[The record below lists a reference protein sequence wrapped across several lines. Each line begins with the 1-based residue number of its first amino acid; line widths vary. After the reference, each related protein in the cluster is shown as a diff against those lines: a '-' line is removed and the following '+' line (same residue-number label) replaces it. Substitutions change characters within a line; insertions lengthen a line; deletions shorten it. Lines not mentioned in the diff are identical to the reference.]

1 MRDSIQ
7 EFGPECWEELDSVT
21 RSGVRPIDDNCYCAA
36 VLNEDQG
43 TSKHNEMI
51 GGTRAG
57 CRPGASR
64 ASEICRAI
72 VLEESCDELRMR
84 QRRQMPSVDLVD
96 WQSEPFQRNPPLEFD
111 WE

>member
-36 VLNEDQG
+36 VLNKDQD

-57 CRPGASR
+57 LQARCVKGVRD
-64 ASEICRAI
+64 
-72 VLEESCDELRMR
+72 L
-84 QRRQMPSVDLVD
+84 PSDSPRGVV
-96 WQSEPFQRNPPLEFD
+96 R
-111 WE
+111 

>member
-51 GGTRAG
+51 GGTRAKIAG
-57 CRPGASR
+57 SVRQGRPRSAER
-64 ASEICRAI
+64 
-72 VLEESCDELRMR
+72 
-84 QRRQMPSVDLVD
+84 
-96 WQSEPFQRNPPLEFD
+96 
-111 WE
+111 